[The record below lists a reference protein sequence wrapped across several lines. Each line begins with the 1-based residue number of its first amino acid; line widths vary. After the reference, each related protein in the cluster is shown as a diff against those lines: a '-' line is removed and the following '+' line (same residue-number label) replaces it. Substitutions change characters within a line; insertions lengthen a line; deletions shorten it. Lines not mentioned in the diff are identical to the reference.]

1 MINFKN
7 DLKQENNNKKN
18 RDQIWRIK
26 KIKNDEIEKTYQ
38 FYKLFKTQF
47 IIKRKGAK
55 YEELIN

>member
-18 RDQIWRIK
+18 KDQIWRIK

-38 FYKLFKTQF
+38 FYKLFKTQ
-47 IIKRKGAK
+47 
-55 YEELIN
+55 NS